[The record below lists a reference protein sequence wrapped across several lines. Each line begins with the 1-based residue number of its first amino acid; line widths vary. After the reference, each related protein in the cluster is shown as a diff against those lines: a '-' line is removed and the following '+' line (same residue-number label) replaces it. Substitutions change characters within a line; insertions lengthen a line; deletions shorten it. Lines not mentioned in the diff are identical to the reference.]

1 MLQMVQAFVIVM
13 GIVYMQKRRKQVLS
27 MDADAL
33 IVDDDEYWKSGWYMN
48 PNDPHLWI
56 QDRMCSTNYTMNMAK
71 PMAKVITVGTAV
83 FLTIMM
89 VGVFSLLISLENA
102 KISVLMDGNQVT
114 IDAAMYDTNFKESEI
129 QSVRILEK
137 MPEDDFIRTNGGAT
151 EKYLIGYFEGKETG
165 KCMMYLYRDYTP
177 ILEIRL
183 TDKIIYVNSRK
194 QEEVQEWYRTLIE

>member
-1 MLQMVQAFVIVM
+1 MIVM

-137 MPEDDFIRTNGGAT
+137 MPEDDFTRTNGGAT

-177 ILEIRL
+177 VLEIRL
-183 TDKIIYVNSRK
+183 TDKMIYVNSRK
-194 QEEVQEWYRTLIE
+194 QDEVQEWYRTLIE

>member
-1 MLQMVQAFVIVM
+1 
-13 GIVYMQKRRKQVLS
+13 
-27 MDADAL
+27 
-33 IVDDDEYWKSGWYMN
+33 
-48 PNDPHLWI
+48 
-56 QDRMCSTNYTMNMAK
+56 
-71 PMAKVITVGTAV
+71 MAKVITVGTAV

-137 MPEDDFIRTNGGAT
+137 MPEDDFTRTNGGAT
-151 EKYLIGYFEGKETG
+151 EKYLIGDFEGKETG